1 MKYEFTNDFLTGVAF
16 IDKQHARLF
25 ELANEAY
32 DLLNDQLVTDKYD
45 RIVDLISELRDY
57 TKTHFAD
64 EEEFMNGIGFQYIWS
79 EKHAHLTF
87 IAKLDGIDL
96 DKVDENQQAHILEV
110 LDFLAK
116 WLTFHIKGAD
126 ARIGDAV
133 KALTGEEKEKAAKLA
148 ADMLEK
154 ITQAAEA

>member
-1 MKYEFTNDFLTGVAF
+1 MKYEFTDDFLTGIEF

-25 ELANEAY
+25 ELANQAY
-32 DLLNDQLVTDKYD
+32 DLLHDELVTDKYD
-45 RIVDLISELRDY
+45 RIVDLLGELRDY

-64 EEEFMNGIGFQYIWS
+64 EEEFMKGIDFQYIWS

-87 IAKLDGIDL
+87 IAKLDAIDL
-96 DKVDENQQAHILEV
+96 EKVDENQQAHLLEV

-126 ARIGDAV
+126 ARIGDIVSA
-133 KALTGEEKEKAAKLA
+133 KQGEEKETADKLA
-148 ADMLEK
+148 AEMLEK
-154 ITQAAEA
+154 ITNRA

>member
-1 MKYEFTNDFLTGVAF
+1 MKYEFTEDFLTGIEF

-25 ELANEAY
+25 ELANQTY

-45 RIVDLISELRDY
+45 RIVDVLSELRDY

-64 EEEFMNGIGFQYIWS
+64 EEAFMKAIGFQYIWS

-87 IAKLDGIDL
+87 IAKLDAIDL
-96 DKVDENQQAHILEV
+96 DKIDENQQAHIIEI

-126 ARIGDAV
+126 ARIGDWV
-133 KALTGEEKEKAAKLA
+133 KGLQGDAKTTAGKHAAE
-148 ADMLEK
+148 MMEK
-154 ITQAAEA
+154 IEQAAE